1 MSAINKPVV
10 KQIQSVSWP
19 AMILLAGIAANVA
32 YAISSASTAFV
43 PQDQPV
49 GYVAQD
55 DVTNFSLTSGNERIF
70 RPDYER
76 EFWSGNLFAYPVD
89 SGGNINFSAEPWVG
103 GAAAQLAL
111 QNWDSGR
118 FIATRNAASPS
129 AAIPFRYANLSASQ
143 QSYFPT
149 STINITSFNGDQIV
163 NFLRGD
169 RSNESPAGM
178 RNRSAEADGTG
189 GPTLGDIIH
198 SRPFYVADA
207 TNPTIF
213 VGANDGM
220 LHAINATTGAER
232 WAYIPSML
240 LNKMAKLAH
249 PYGGLTNPHDY
260 FVDGRINIRSI
271 DISGTPTRI
280 LAGSLGAGGR
290 GLYALNIEGSSGLAA
305 SSESD
310 VVGKALWEID
320 GTTGKLNNATPT
332 VSTAYNNLGFTY
344 GAQAIAKV
352 NAGGVDAIIAG
363 NGYNNN
369 PLGDYQ
375 AYLYVINAAS
385 GQLIA
390 RIQAGSGGS
399 AASPNGIFSV
409 APIDI
414 NRDGKIDRVY
424 AGDLKGTMWKFDLT
438 NASAASW
445 SVSALHTTSPA
456 QPITSTPGVALHPS
470 GGFMVT
476 FGTGAML
483 DTADTTDSTVHYVYG
498 IWDGAPVA
506 NTTLMTSNL
515 EERNYVDGSTGA
527 TTRVRRSLNIQT
539 PNWASGGDKGWVV
552 ALPAGEKLVGE
563 GSFIA
568 SGRFYFTSHNPTVS
582 TLSGASSVTAVAV
595 TAGGSGYTTATVN
608 FSGGGGSGASA
619 TATLSGGVIT
629 GIKVVSSGTGY
640 TSAPT
645 VTITGNGSGATAT
658 ASLSSGTTVRGE
670 NWLMELDFLT
680 GGSKDS
686 PFLDLDNNQILNN
699 GDRIQYIAS
708 DTLPGGAAVGDPIP
722 GTDGIPVGK
731 FLSYGVMSQPILVQL
746 QTLNTTFFN
755 RNADAIFPVNEITFG
770 VTGGHFDVDIFYN
783 GSTGNLCTTQT
794 GVNVPAAKA
803 TAFITV
809 GTDGQTPYLPA
820 TLGAITVDGVTVIPA
835 QTIVN
840 LPDGADTNANA
851 ATLKNAVAGGYTAT
865 VVGNVI
871 QLTAPVAGTSYNGK
885 VIVVGDGTSSPGSP
899 GTPGTPAVP
908 ATYPT
913 GLITF
918 SGGKTQDVSPSSK
931 IKADL
936 SSGTASI
943 MVGTLIAKATD
954 ISIGRN
960 KDAISSAAAI
970 VSAIGTSG
978 TIKAYVGGSSITPTC
993 AAMDNKS
1000 VCLVDTSTY
1009 VNGASVAVGTQTLAG
1024 TQTFTVTATAGGTP
1038 GSAAVPGTPATGWSN
1053 FKPALTVTTF
1063 SGGAAALSNVTVT
1076 KSCSSKNG
1084 NSDAHVHQYDDKY
1097 DRTGVDMLNPSSGT
1111 AHKLSQ
1117 AITST
1122 ATKYKVLIHNQYL
1135 NPAVKFHIGDATYEP
1150 SLDVGYHK
1158 KGDGGYYDQLIAP
1171 TLDVATLPTYNG
1183 TSNVTGTSGTGFQPI
1198 GSLVFNMPT
1207 DALSAK
1213 DWWGNGDVRVGLHP
1227 INPGCGGRDGSTTD
1241 GNMYQP
1247 IIPPA
1252 NGVDGPGIN
1261 GWSASTVS
1269 LNSVGVRHGGAL
1281 TIQLIKDTTPNSAL
1295 ELNDPLGRP
1304 EYGWRVKSADHAAYV
1319 LVEYTTYWHHPD
1331 NGCYGAAGWT
1341 KTPAADNGSSS
1352 PTTPAAGSTDPKLGD
1367 LSGTSGATVTSVARN
1382 VLGDVITTVITFSNG
1397 AQATITRTL
1406 LTGGDGRKTITTVT
1420 CDADGNCVTDVVHE
1434 DSADSNIVN
1443 GGDERGTRAHT
1454 GRVSWHELRND

>member
-207 TNPTIF
+207 TNPTVF

-280 LAGSLGAGGR
+280 LVGSLGAGGR

-332 VSTAYNNLGFTY
+332 DSTAYHNLGYTY

-483 DTADTTDSTVHYVYG
+483 DTSDTTDSTVHYVYG

-708 DTLPGGAAVGDPIP
+708 DTIPGGAAVGDPIP

-885 VIVVGDGTSSPGSP
+885 VIVVGDGTSSPGS
-899 GTPGTPAVP
+899 
-908 ATYPT
+908 
-913 GLITF
+913 
-918 SGGKTQDVSPSSK
+918 
-931 IKADL
+931 
-936 SSGTASI
+936 
-943 MVGTLIAKATD
+943 
-954 ISIGRN
+954 
-960 KDAISSAAAI
+960 
-970 VSAIGTSG
+970 
-978 TIKAYVGGSSITPTC
+978 
-993 AAMDNKS
+993 
-1000 VCLVDTSTY
+1000 
-1009 VNGASVAVGTQTLAG
+1009 
-1024 TQTFTVTATAGGTP
+1024 
-1038 GSAAVPGTPATGWSN
+1038 PGTPATGWSN

-1247 IIPPA
+1247 VIPPA

-1269 LNSVGVRHGGAL
+1269 INSVGVRHGGAL

-1319 LVEYTTYWHHPD
+1319 LVEYTVYWHHPT

-1382 VLGDVITTVITFSNG
+1382 VLGDVTTTTITYSNG
-1397 AQATITRTL
+1397 KTAKITRTL
-1406 LTGGDGRKTITTVT
+1406 STDVDGHKTITTET
-1420 CDADGNCVTDVVHE
+1420 CDAGLLHCVTDVVHE
-1434 DSADSNIVN
+1434 DSAASNIVN

>member
-1 MSAINKPVV
+1 MSAINKSLLKLPYVA
-10 KQIQSVSWP
+10 WP
-19 AMILLAGIAANVA
+19 AMLLLAGIAANVA

-55 DVTNFSLTSGNERIF
+55 EVTNFSLTSGNEQIY

-89 SGGNINFSAEPWVG
+89 AAGNINFSAEPWVG
-103 GAAAQLAL
+103 GAAAKLAL

-129 AAIPFRYANLSASQ
+129 VATPFRYANLSVSQ

-198 SRPFYVADA
+198 SRPFYVADS
-207 TNPTIF
+207 TNPTVF

-232 WAYIPSML
+232 WAYVPSML

-260 FVDGRINIRSI
+260 YVDGRINIRSI

-280 LAGSLGAGGR
+280 LVGSLGAGGR
-290 GLYALNIEGSSGLAA
+290 GLFALNINGSSGLAA

-320 GTTGKLNNATPT
+320 GTTGKLDNATPT
-332 VSTAYNNLGFTY
+332 DSTAYNNLGYTY
-344 GAQAIAKV
+344 GIPAIAKV
-352 NAGGVDAIIAG
+352 NAGGVDAVFAG

-369 PLGDYQ
+369 PAGDYQ

-390 RIQAGSGGS
+390 KIQAGSGGS
-399 AASPNGIFSV
+399 AASPNGIFSI
-409 APIDI
+409 APIDT
-414 NRDGKIDRVY
+414 NQDGKIDRVY
-424 AGDLKGTMWKFDLT
+424 AGDLKGTMWKFDLS

-445 SVSALHTTSPA
+445 SVSAVHTTSPA
-456 QPITSTPGVALHPS
+456 QPITATPGVALHPS

-483 DTADTTDSTVHYVYG
+483 DSADTTDSTVYHVYG

-506 NTTLMTSNL
+506 NTSLMTSNL
-515 EERNYVDGSTGA
+515 EERNYVDSSTSA
-527 TTRVRRSLNIQT
+527 ITRVRRSLNIQT

-552 ALPAGEKLVGE
+552 ALPAGERLVGE

-568 SGRFYFTSHNPTVS
+568 SGRFYFTSHNPNVS
-582 TLSGASSVTAVAV
+582 TLSGASSVTAVTV
-595 TAGGSGYTTATVN
+595 TAGGSGYTSATVN

-619 TATLSGGVIT
+619 TATLSSGVIT

-658 ASLSSGTTVRGE
+658 ASLSAGTTVQGE

-708 DTLPGGAAVGDPIP
+708 DTIPGGAAVGDAIP

-755 RNADAIFPVNEITFG
+755 RNADAIFPTNEITYG

-783 GSTGNLCTTQT
+783 GTGNLCTTQT

-835 QTIVN
+835 QTTVN

-851 ATLKNAVAGGYTAT
+851 ATLKNAVTGGYTAT

-871 QLTAPVAGTSYNGK
+871 QLTAPVAGPSYNGK
-885 VIVVGDGTSSPGSP
+885 VIVVGDGTSSAGSP
-899 GTPGTPAVP
+899 GTPDIPAVP
-908 ATYPT
+908 PTYPT

-918 SGGKTQDVSPSSK
+918 SGGKTEDTNPGSK
-931 IKADL
+931 ITADL

-943 MVGTLIAKATD
+943 MVGTTVAKASD
-954 ISIGRN
+954 ITIGKR
-960 KDAISSAAAI
+960 KDEKTAAAAI
-970 VSAIGTSG
+970 VSAIGTFG
-978 TIKAYVGGSSITPTC
+978 TIKAYVGGTNITP
-993 AAMDNKS
+993 
-1000 VCLVDTSTY
+1000 TY
-1009 VNGASVAVGTQTLAG
+1009 VNGATVAVGTQTLPG
-1024 TQTFTVTATAGGTP
+1024 SQTFTVTATAGGTL
-1038 GSAAVPGTPATGWSN
+1038 GSAAIAGTPATGWSN

-1063 SGGAAALSNVTVT
+1063 SGGADALSNVTVT
-1076 KSCSSKNG
+1076 QSCSSKNG
-1084 NSDAHVHQYDDKY
+1084 SSGAHVHQYDDKY
-1097 DRTGVDMLNPSSGT
+1097 DRTGVDMLNPSSG
-1111 AHKLSQ
+1111 AAQRLSS

-1135 NPAVKFHIGDATYEP
+1135 NPAVKFHIGDATYES

-1158 KGDGGYYDQLIAP
+1158 KGDSGYYDQLIAP

-1213 DWWGNGDVRVGLHP
+1213 DWWGNGDVRVGVHP

-1241 GNMYQP
+1241 GNLYQP
-1247 IIPPA
+1247 VIPPA
-1252 NGVDGPGIN
+1252 NGVDGPGIK

-1269 LNSVGVRHGGAL
+1269 INSIGVRHGGSL
-1281 TIQLIKDTTPNSAL
+1281 TIQIIKDTTPNSAL
-1295 ELNDPLGRP
+1295 ELNDSLGRP

-1319 LVEYTTYWHHPD
+1319 LVEYTVYWHHPD
-1331 NGCYGAAGWT
+1331 NGCYGDAGWT
-1341 KTPAADNGSSS
+1341 KTPAADNGSSTS
-1352 PTTPAAGSTDPKLGD
+1352 TTAAAGSTDPKLGD
-1367 LSGTSGATVTSVARN
+1367 LSGTSGASVTNVSRTVTGN
-1382 VLGDVITTVITFSNG
+1382 VTTTVITYSTG

-1406 LTGGDGRKTITTVT
+1406 STDVDGHTTITTVT

-1434 DSADSNIVN
+1434 DSAASNIVN